1 MVIKIGLENI
11 NIFFQ
16 RKSIKK
22 TYLRVTNKREI
33 LITSP
38 LNLKEEDLKQL
49 INENYEWLKAKLE
62 KVKIIDIGKDEFML
76 FGKKYQV
83 KYNKVKQIEIN
94 NDIIVTDK
102 ISSIE
107 LYGIELISKRFNEM
121 VCELQIPFKPI
132 INFRKMH
139 SRWGVCHY
147 KDNKIVIN
155 KVLIHVPMRIV
166 EYVMYHELAHFKEP
180 NHSKSFYQ
188 ELFKI
193 CPDHRKL
200 KSQLSEYSSLL

>member
-102 ISSIE
+102 II
-107 LYGIELISKRFNEM
+107 RN
-121 VCELQIPFKPI
+121 
-132 INFRKMH
+132 
-139 SRWGVCHY
+139 
-147 KDNKIVIN
+147 
-155 KVLIHVPMRIV
+155 
-166 EYVMYHELAHFKEP
+166 
-180 NHSKSFYQ
+180 
-188 ELFKI
+188 
-193 CPDHRKL
+193 
-200 KSQLSEYSSLL
+200 